1 MRLRALTLLLLLLP
15 AVLVPGGLVES
26 YCAAL
31 CCAEEVADTHDCCG
45 GESSDGLTISEI
57 PACCLDDVSW
67 VTPTPPNGIV
77 PEARLDWAPNPQ
89 GGPLFGAFALPATGR
104 RFEAPPLRVPP
115 DLPDW
120 SRSLPL
126 LI

>member
-31 CCAEEVADTHDCCG
+31 CCAEEAADTHDCCG

-67 VTPTPPNGIV
+67 VTPTPPNGVV
-77 PEARLDWAPNPQ
+77 PDVRLDGAGDPNASQ
-89 GGPLFGAFALPATGR
+89 PLGAFALPATGR
-104 RFEAPPLRVPP
+104 RFDVPRCACPPTSPTARGPC
-115 DLPDW
+115 
-120 SRSLPL
+120 RF
-126 LI
+126 